1 MNILKTVLSVYP
13 MGHLETNE
21 RCKCNM
27 ENHLSNMSNFISSL
41 QLPRMAAS
49 SYVLCLFFPL
59 PLQQGGIL

>member
-1 MNILKTVLSVYP
+1 
-13 MGHLETNE
+13 MGHLGTNE
-21 RCKCNM
+21 HCKCNM

-41 QLPRMAAS
+41 QLAQMAAS